1 MKMILLRL
9 YHVKKVGVFI
19 PAFLMILY
27 LEGDSGGNQVILE
40 KPPEKVIYLSI
51 NPSVYNLSVM
61 PAFLMILY
69 LEGDSGGNQ
78 VILEKPPEKVIYL
91 SIHLSVYISISNA
104 CLPHDSIPGGGFW
117 RQSGP
122 PAETT

>member
-51 NPSVYNLSVM
+51 NQSGYLSTNYTC
-61 PAFLMILY
+61 LLQ
-69 LEGDSGGNQ
+69 DSIPGGGLFGGNQ
-78 VILEKPPEKVIYL
+78 VIMDKPPNKVIYL
-91 SIHLSVYISISNA
+91 SIYPSVYLSIYHT
-104 CLPHDSIPGGGFW
+104 CLPNDLIPGGGFW
-117 RQSGP
+117 RKSNHPG
-122 PAETT
+122 

>member
-51 NPSVYNLSVM
+51 NPSVY
-61 PAFLMILY
+61 
-69 LEGDSGGNQ
+69 
-78 VILEKPPEKVIYL
+78 
-91 SIHLSVYISISNA
+91 ISISNA
-104 CLPHDSIPGGGFW
+104 CLSHDSLSGGGFW
-117 RQSGP
+117 RQSGHP
-122 PAETT
+122 GETT

>member
-51 NPSVYNLSVM
+51 NPSVYISINFTFYSM
-61 PAFLMILY
+61 PRRPFWKNHLKSLY
-69 LEGDSGGNQ
+69 LSAYPS
-78 VILEKPPEKVIYL
+78 V
-91 SIHLSVYISISNA
+91 SIV
-104 CLPHDSIPGGGFW
+104 LPIC
-117 RQSGP
+117 
-122 PAETT
+122 

>member
-40 KPPEKVIYLSI
+40 KPPDKVIAYLSI
-51 NPSVYNLSVM
+51 NLAICPSIYQS
-61 PAFLMILY
+61 Y
-69 LEGDSGGNQ
+69 LPFS
-78 VILEKPPEKVIYL
+78 
-91 SIHLSVYISISNA
+91 
-104 CLPHDSIPGGGFW
+104 
-117 RQSGP
+117 
-122 PAETT
+122 